1 MLTVHGM
8 PTVMT
13 VANAIRAFD
22 CAETHG
28 EQSIRSPPS
37 QTCRE
42 RRWFFRKPAD
52 ISEVDPVTFRGSVD
66 VHALPRLL
74 IPVETAPGETRV
86 AATPDTV
93 KKFVSLGCNVT
104 VERGAGSASGYL
116 DDSYGA
122 NGAELADPGD
132 GASWSAADALLCVQ
146 SPSEVSLGRLRKGAL
161 VVGLLAPYDNGGLTA
176 NLQRSGLSAM
186 ALELLPRISRA
197 QSADALSS
205 QANIAGYKSVLL
217 ASAAL
222 DRYFPMLM
230 TAAGTVQPARVVIL
244 GAGVAGLQ
252 AVATARRLGAVVYV
266 SDIRP
271 AVKEQVESLGGRF
284 IEPPE
289 MDDKPAESGGY
300 AKQAS
305 DAFLAAQRQQLSDQ
319 LAEADVAI
327 CTAQVPGRQAPRLIS
342 EDMLDRM
349 RPGAVVVDLAVA
361 QGGNCAGTVPG
372 QTVERKGVKLIGGN
386 DLPCTVPN
394 HASALY
400 ARNLVAL
407 LEPTLKDSSLS
418 LDLDDELIAGCLI
431 AQDGTIRR
439 GDVLTPGAN

>member
-1 MLTVHGM
+1 M
-8 PTVMT
+8 
-13 VANAIRAFD
+13 
-22 CAETHG
+22 
-28 EQSIRSPPS
+28 
-37 QTCRE
+37 
-42 RRWFFRKPAD
+42 
-52 ISEVDPVTFRGSVD
+52 
-66 VHALPRLL
+66 PRLL
-74 IPVETAPGETRV
+74 IPVEALPGETRV

-93 KKFVSLGCNVT
+93 KKFLSLGCSVV
-104 VERGAGSASGYL
+104 VERSAGTSSGYL
-116 DDSYGA
+116 DQAYADV
-122 NGAELADPGD
+122 GAELSSPGDPGV
-132 GASWSAADALLCVQ
+132 WRQADLVLCVQ
-146 SPSEVSLGRLRKGAL
+146 TPAPAMLSSMKRQAVLA
-161 VVGLLAPYDNGGLTA
+161 GLLSPYSNENLA
-176 NLQRSGLSAM
+176 NSLQAGGLSAM

-205 QANIAGYKSVLL
+205 QANIAGYKAVLL
-217 ASAAL
+217 ASSAL

-271 AVKEQVESLGGRF
+271 AVKEQVESLGARF
-284 IEPPE
+284 IDPPE

-361 QGGNCAGTVPG
+361 QGGNCAGTVVD
-372 QTVERKGVKLIGGN
+372 QTVDRKGVKLIAGN
-386 DLPCTVPN
+386 DLPCSVPN

-400 ARNLVAL
+400 ARNLIAL
-407 LEPTLKDSSLS
+407 LEPVLKEGAIN
-418 LDLDDELIAGCLI
+418 LDTEDELIAGCLI
-431 AQDGTIRR
+431 SQDGSIRR
-439 GDVLTPGAN
+439 SDVLTPGVK

>member
-1 MLTVHGM
+1 M
-8 PTVMT
+8 
-13 VANAIRAFD
+13 I
-22 CAETHG
+22 
-28 EQSIRSPPS
+28 
-37 QTCRE
+37 
-42 RRWFFRKPAD
+42 
-52 ISEVDPVTFRGSVD
+52 
-66 VHALPRLL
+66 LPRLL
-74 IPVETAPGETRV
+74 IPVETAAAETRV
-86 AATPDTV
+86 AASPETV
-93 KKFVSLGCNVT
+93 KKFIGLGCSVAI
-104 VERGAGSASGYL
+104 ERGAGASAGFV
-116 DDSYGA
+116 DSAYTEA
-122 NGAELADPGD
+122 GAELV
-132 GASWSAADALLCVQ
+132 SVADAQAWGQADLLLCVQ
-146 SPSEVSLGRLRKGAL
+146 TPAAQHLARLRRGAL
-161 VVGLLAPYDNGGLTA
+161 VVGLLSPYSNQALASSLQNG
-176 NLQRSGLSAM
+176 GLSAM
-186 ALELLPRISRA
+186 ALELLPRIGRA

-230 TAAGTVQPARVVIL
+230 TAAGTVQPAKVVIL

-252 AVATARRLGAVVYV
+252 AVATARRLGAVVFV

-271 AVKEQVESLGGRF
+271 AVKEQVESLGARF

-289 MDDKPAESGGY
+289 LEDKPSESGGY

-305 DAFLAAQRQQLSDQ
+305 EAFLAAQRQQLSDQ

-349 RPGAVVVDLAVA
+349 RPGSVVVDLAVA
-361 QGGNCAGTVPG
+361 QGGNCADTKPS
-372 QTVERKGVKLIGGN
+372 QTVDRKGVKLVGAN

-400 ARNLVAL
+400 ARNLLAL
-407 LEPTLKDSSLS
+407 LEPTLKDGQLS
-418 LDLDDELIAGCLI
+418 LDTDDELIAGCLI
-431 AQDGTIRR
+431 AQDGSIRR

>member
-1 MLTVHGM
+1 
-8 PTVMT
+8 
-13 VANAIRAFD
+13 
-22 CAETHG
+22 
-28 EQSIRSPPS
+28 
-37 QTCRE
+37 
-42 RRWFFRKPAD
+42 
-52 ISEVDPVTFRGSVD
+52 
-66 VHALPRLL
+66 LPRLL
-74 IPVETAPGETRV
+74 IPVETSPGETRI

-93 KKFVSLGCNVT
+93 KKFLSFGCSVS
-104 VERGAGSASGYL
+104 VERGAGMASGYL
-116 DDSYGA
+116 DHSYEDQGA
-122 NGAELADPGD
+122 DLV
-132 GASWSAADALLCVQ
+132 SAADPDAWREADLVLCVQ
-146 SPSEVSLGRLRKGAL
+146 TPTSEALSRMKRGAL
-161 VVGLLAPYDNGGLTA
+161 LVGLLSPYSNESLKNSLTTV
-176 NLQRSGLSAM
+176 GLSAM

-217 ASAAL
+217 ASSAL

-271 AVKEQVESLGGRF
+271 AVKEQVESLGARF
-284 IEPPE
+284 IDPPE
-289 MDDKPAESGGY
+289 MDEKPAESGGY

-327 CTAQVPGRQAPRLIS
+327 CTAQVPGRRAPRLIS

-372 QTVERKGVKLIGGN
+372 ETVDRNGVKLIGGN

-407 LEPTLKDSSLS
+407 LEPVLKEGAVQ
-418 LDLDDELIAGCLI
+418 LDTEDELIAGCLI
-431 AQDGTIRR
+431 SHDGNLRR
-439 GDVLTPGAN
+439 SDVLSPGAN

>member
-1 MLTVHGM
+1 M
-8 PTVMT
+8 
-13 VANAIRAFD
+13 I
-22 CAETHG
+22 
-28 EQSIRSPPS
+28 
-37 QTCRE
+37 
-42 RRWFFRKPAD
+42 
-52 ISEVDPVTFRGSVD
+52 
-66 VHALPRLL
+66 LPRLL
-74 IPVETAPGETRV
+74 IPVETAAAETRV
-86 AATPDTV
+86 AASPETV
-93 KKFVSLGCNVT
+93 KKFIGLGCSVAI
-104 VERGAGSASGYL
+104 ERGAGASAGFV
-116 DDSYGA
+116 DSAYTEA
-122 NGAELADPGD
+122 GAELV
-132 GASWSAADALLCVQ
+132 SVADAQAWSQADLLLCVQ
-146 SPSEVSLGRLRKGAL
+146 TPAVQHLARLRRGAL
-161 VVGLLAPYDNGGLTA
+161 VVGLLSPYSNQALASSLQNG
-176 NLQRSGLSAM
+176 GLSAM

-230 TAAGTVQPARVVIL
+230 TAAGTVQPAKVVIL

-252 AVATARRLGAVVYV
+252 AVATARRLGAVVFV

-271 AVKEQVESLGGRF
+271 AVKEQVESLGARF

-289 MDDKPAESGGY
+289 LEDKPSESGGY

-305 DAFLAAQRQQLSDQ
+305 EAFLAAQRQQLSDQ

-349 RPGAVVVDLAVA
+349 RPGSVVVDLAVA
-361 QGGNCAGTVPG
+361 QGGNCADTKPS
-372 QTVERKGVKLIGGN
+372 QTVDRKGVKLVGAN

-400 ARNLVAL
+400 ARNLLAL
-407 LEPTLKDSSLS
+407 LEPTLKDGQLS
-418 LDLDDELIAGCLI
+418 LDTDDELIAGCLI
-431 AQDGTIRR
+431 AHDGSIRR

>member
-1 MLTVHGM
+1 MV
-8 PTVMT
+8 V
-13 VANAIRAFD
+13 F
-22 CAETHG
+22 
-28 EQSIRSPPS
+28 
-37 QTCRE
+37 
-42 RRWFFRKPAD
+42 
-52 ISEVDPVTFRGSVD
+52 
-66 VHALPRLL
+66 ALPRLL
-74 IPVETAPGETRV
+74 IPVESTPGETRV

-93 KKFVSLGCNVT
+93 KKFISLGCSVA
-104 VERGAGSASGYL
+104 VERGAGIPSGYL
-116 DDSYGA
+116 DEAYA
-122 NGAELADPGD
+122 EQGAELIELGDVTAWNQADV
-132 GASWSAADALLCVQ
+132 LLCVQ
-146 SPSEVSLGRLRKGAL
+146 TPSAATLARLRQGAL
-161 VVGLLAPYDNGGLTA
+161 VVGLLSPYANEELTA
-176 NLQRSGLSAM
+176 ALKRSGLSAM

-230 TAAGTVQPARVVIL
+230 TAAGTVQPAKVVIL

-271 AVKEQVESLGGRF
+271 AVKEQVESLGARF

-289 MDDKPAESGGY
+289 MEEKPAESGGY

-327 CTAQVPGRQAPRLIS
+327 CTAQVPGRRAPRLIS

-361 QGGNCAGTVPG
+361 QGGNCADTVPG
-372 QTVERKGVKLIGGN
+372 QTVDRKGVKLIGGN
-386 DLPCTVPN
+386 DLPCSVPN

-407 LEPTLKDSSLS
+407 LEPTLKDGVLS
-418 LDLDDELIAGCLI
+418 LDPEDELIAGCLI
-431 AQDGTIRR
+431 AQDGSIRR

>member
-1 MLTVHGM
+1 M
-8 PTVMT
+8 P
-13 VANAIRAFD
+13 I
-22 CAETHG
+22 
-28 EQSIRSPPS
+28 
-37 QTCRE
+37 
-42 RRWFFRKPAD
+42 
-52 ISEVDPVTFRGSVD
+52 
-66 VHALPRLL
+66 LL
-74 IPVETAPGETRV
+74 IPVETAAGETRV
-86 AATPDTV
+86 AASPETV
-93 KKFVSLGCNVT
+93 KKFTALGCRV
-104 VERGAGSASGYL
+104 VLEKGAGQTSGYL
-116 DDSYGA
+116 DQAYA
-122 NGAELADPGD
+122 EAGAELVPCGDSTAWSQADV
-132 GASWSAADALLCVQ
+132 LLCVQ
-146 SPSEVSLGRLRKGAL
+146 SPSTKALSQLRRGAL
-161 VVGLLAPYDNGGLTA
+161 VVGLLAPYANAELAAGLQQA
-176 NLQRSGLSAM
+176 GLSAM

-271 AVKEQVESLGGRF
+271 AVKEQVESLGARF
-284 IEPPE
+284 IDPPE
-289 MDDKPAESGGY
+289 MEDKPAESGGY

-327 CTAQVPGRQAPRLIS
+327 CTAQVPGRRAPRLIS

-361 QGGNCAGTVPG
+361 QGGNCADTVASK
-372 QTVERKGVKLIGGN
+372 TVDRNGVKLIGAN

-394 HASALY
+394 HASAMY
-400 ARNLVAL
+400 ARNLLAL
-407 LEPTLKDSSLS
+407 LQPTLKDGQLT
-418 LDLDDELIAGCLI
+418 LDSEDELIAGCLI
-431 AQDGTIRR
+431 SQDGTIRR

>member
-1 MLTVHGM
+1 M
-8 PTVMT
+8 
-13 VANAIRAFD
+13 
-22 CAETHG
+22 
-28 EQSIRSPPS
+28 
-37 QTCRE
+37 
-42 RRWFFRKPAD
+42 
-52 ISEVDPVTFRGSVD
+52 
-66 VHALPRLL
+66 PRLL
-74 IPVETAPGETRV
+74 IPVESIPGETRV

-93 KKFVSLGCNVT
+93 KKFISLGCSVV
-104 VERGAGSASGYL
+104 VERGAGTPSGHL
-116 DDSYGA
+116 DEAYA
-122 NGAELADPGD
+122 AQGAELMELGDTSAWFQADV
-132 GASWSAADALLCVQ
+132 LLCVQ
-146 SPSEVSLGRLRKGAL
+146 APSAATLARLRQGAL
-161 VVGLLAPYDNGGLTA
+161 VVGLLSPYANEELTA
-176 NLQRSGLSAM
+176 ALKRSGLSAM

-230 TAAGTVQPARVVIL
+230 TAAGTVQPAKVVIL

-271 AVKEQVESLGGRF
+271 AVKEQVESLGARF

-289 MDDKPAESGGY
+289 MEEKPAESGGY

-327 CTAQVPGRQAPRLIS
+327 CTAQVPGRRAPRLIS

-361 QGGNCAGTVPG
+361 QGGNCADTVPG
-372 QTVERKGVKLIGGN
+372 QTVDRKGVKLIGGN
-386 DLPCTVPN
+386 DLPCSVPN

-407 LEPTLKDSSLS
+407 LEPTLNDGVLS
-418 LDLDDELIAGCLI
+418 LDPEDELIAGCLI
-431 AQDGTIRR
+431 AQDGSIRR
-439 GDVLTPGAN
+439 GDVLTPGSN

>member
-1 MLTVHGM
+1 M
-8 PTVMT
+8 
-13 VANAIRAFD
+13 
-22 CAETHG
+22 
-28 EQSIRSPPS
+28 
-37 QTCRE
+37 
-42 RRWFFRKPAD
+42 
-52 ISEVDPVTFRGSVD
+52 
-66 VHALPRLL
+66 PRLL
-74 IPVETAPGETRV
+74 IPVESMPGETRV

-93 KKFVSLGCNVT
+93 KKFVAFGCNVS
-104 VERGAGSASGYL
+104 VERGAGMASGYL
-116 DDSYGA
+116 DAAYA
-122 NGAELADPGD
+122 EQGAELINPGD
-132 GASWSAADALLCVQ
+132 PAVWSQADILLCVQ
-146 SPSEVSLGRLRKGAL
+146 TPASASLSRLQQGAL
-161 VVGLLAPYDNGGLTA
+161 VVGLLSPYANGELA
-176 NLQRSGLSAM
+176 ASLKQCGLSAM

-230 TAAGTVQPARVVIL
+230 TAAGTVQPAKVVIL

-271 AVKEQVESLGGRF
+271 AVKEQVESLGARF

-289 MDDKPAESGGY
+289 LEDKPAESGGY

-372 QTVERKGVKLIGGN
+372 QTVDRKGVKLIGGN

-400 ARNLVAL
+400 GRNLVAL
-407 LEPTLKDSSLS
+407 LEPTLKGGVLT
-418 LDLDDELIAGCLI
+418 LDTEDELIAGCLI
-431 AQDGTIRR
+431 AQDGTLRR
-439 GDVLTPGAN
+439 GDVLTPGAS

>member
-1 MLTVHGM
+1 MV
-8 PTVMT
+8 VF
-13 VANAIRAFD
+13 V
-22 CAETHG
+22 
-28 EQSIRSPPS
+28 
-37 QTCRE
+37 
-42 RRWFFRKPAD
+42 
-52 ISEVDPVTFRGSVD
+52 
-66 VHALPRLL
+66 LPRLL
-74 IPVETAPGETRV
+74 IPVESTPGETRV

-93 KKFVSLGCNVT
+93 KKFLSFGCDVS
-104 VERGAGSASGYL
+104 VERGAGTTSGYL
-116 DDSYGA
+116 DQAYADQGA
-122 NGAELADPGD
+122 QLIDPGD
-132 GASWSAADALLCVQ
+132 AAGWSQADILLCVQ
-146 SPSEVSLGRLRKGAL
+146 PPSAASLARLRQGAL
-161 VVGLLAPYDNGGLTA
+161 VVGLLSPYANEELTA
-176 NLQRSGLSAM
+176 SLKLGALSAM

-230 TAAGTVQPARVVIL
+230 TAAGTVQPAKVVIL

-271 AVKEQVESLGGRF
+271 AVKEQVESLGARF

-289 MDDKPAESGGY
+289 LEDKPAESGGY

-327 CTAQVPGRQAPRLIS
+327 CTAQVPGRRAPRLIS

-361 QGGNCAGTVPG
+361 QGGNCADTVPG
-372 QTVERKGVKLIGGN
+372 QTVDRNGVKLIGGN

-407 LEPTLKDSSLS
+407 LEPTLKDGDLK
-418 LDLDDELIAGCLI
+418 LDLEDELIAGCLV
-431 AQDGTIRR
+431 AQDGNILR
-439 GDVLTPGAN
+439 GDVLTPGAS

>member
-1 MLTVHGM
+1 M
-8 PTVMT
+8 P
-13 VANAIRAFD
+13 I
-22 CAETHG
+22 
-28 EQSIRSPPS
+28 
-37 QTCRE
+37 
-42 RRWFFRKPAD
+42 
-52 ISEVDPVTFRGSVD
+52 
-66 VHALPRLL
+66 LL
-74 IPVETAPGETRV
+74 IPVETAAGETRV
-86 AATPDTV
+86 AASPETV
-93 KKFVSLGCNVT
+93 KKFTALGCRV
-104 VERGAGSASGYL
+104 VLEQSAGQPSGYL
-116 DDSYGA
+116 DQAYADA
-122 NGAELADPGD
+122 GAELVPCGDSTAWSQADV
-132 GASWSAADALLCVQ
+132 LLCVQ
-146 SPSEVSLGRLRKGAL
+146 SPSTQALSQLRRGAL
-161 VVGLLAPYDNGGLTA
+161 VVGLLAPYA
-176 NLQRSGLSAM
+176 NAELAADLQQAGLSAM

-271 AVKEQVESLGGRF
+271 AVKEQVESLGARF
-284 IEPPE
+284 IDPPE

-327 CTAQVPGRQAPRLIS
+327 CTAQVPGRRAPRLIS

-361 QGGNCAGTVPG
+361 QGGNCADTVASK
-372 QTVERKGVKLIGGN
+372 TVDRNGVKLIGAN

-394 HASALY
+394 HASAMY
-400 ARNLVAL
+400 ARNLLAL
-407 LEPTLKDSSLS
+407 LQPTLKDGQLT
-418 LDLDDELIAGCLI
+418 LDSEDELIAGCLI
-431 AQDGTIRR
+431 SQDGTIRR

>member
-1 MLTVHGM
+1 M
-8 PTVMT
+8 P
-13 VANAIRAFD
+13 I
-22 CAETHG
+22 
-28 EQSIRSPPS
+28 
-37 QTCRE
+37 
-42 RRWFFRKPAD
+42 
-52 ISEVDPVTFRGSVD
+52 
-66 VHALPRLL
+66 LL
-74 IPVETAPGETRV
+74 IPVETAAGETRV
-86 AATPDTV
+86 AASPETV
-93 KKFVSLGCNVT
+93 KKFTALGCRVFI
-104 VERGAGSASGYL
+104 EKGAGQSSGYL
-116 DDSYGA
+116 DQAYA
-122 NGAELADPGD
+122 EAGAELVPSGDTTAWSQADV
-132 GASWSAADALLCVQ
+132 LLCVQ
-146 SPSEVSLGRLRKGAL
+146 SPSANALAQLRRGGL
-161 VVGLLAPYDNGGLTA
+161 VVGLLAPYA
-176 NLQRSGLSAM
+176 NADLASALQKSGLSAM

-230 TAAGTVQPARVVIL
+230 TAAGTVQPARVVVL

-271 AVKEQVESLGGRF
+271 AVKEQVESLGARF
-284 IEPPE
+284 IDPPE
-289 MDDKPAESGGY
+289 MEDKPAESGGY

-327 CTAQVPGRQAPRLIS
+327 CTAQVPGRRAPRLIS

-361 QGGNCAGTVPG
+361 QGGNCADTVPS
-372 QTVERKGVKLIGGN
+372 QTVDRNGVKLIGAN

-394 HASALY
+394 HASAMY
-400 ARNLVAL
+400 ARNLLAL
-407 LEPTLKDSSLS
+407 LQPTLKDGRLS
-418 LDLDDELIAGCLI
+418 LDSEDELIAGCLI
-431 AQDGTIRR
+431 SQDGTIRR
-439 GDVLTPGAN
+439 GDVLTPEAN

>member
-1 MLTVHGM
+1 M
-8 PTVMT
+8 
-13 VANAIRAFD
+13 
-22 CAETHG
+22 
-28 EQSIRSPPS
+28 
-37 QTCRE
+37 
-42 RRWFFRKPAD
+42 
-52 ISEVDPVTFRGSVD
+52 
-66 VHALPRLL
+66 
-74 IPVETAPGETRV
+74 
-86 AATPDTV
+86 
-93 KKFVSLGCNVT
+93 
-104 VERGAGSASGYL
+104 ASGYL
-116 DDSYGA
+116 DHSYEDQGA
-122 NGAELADPGD
+122 DLV
-132 GASWSAADALLCVQ
+132 SAADPDAWREADLVLCVQ
-146 SPSEVSLGRLRKGAL
+146 TPTSEALSRMKRGAL
-161 VVGLLAPYDNGGLTA
+161 LVGLLSPYSNESLKNSLTTV
-176 NLQRSGLSAM
+176 GLSAM

-217 ASAAL
+217 ASSAL

-271 AVKEQVESLGGRF
+271 AVKEQVESLGARF
-284 IEPPE
+284 IDPPE

-327 CTAQVPGRQAPRLIS
+327 CTAQVPGRRAPRLIS

-372 QTVERKGVKLIGGN
+372 ETVDRNGVKLIGGN

-407 LEPTLKDSSLS
+407 LEPVLKEGAVQ
-418 LDLDDELIAGCLI
+418 LDTEDELIAGCLI
-431 AQDGTIRR
+431 SHDGNLRR
-439 GDVLTPGAN
+439 SDVLSPGAN

>member
-1 MLTVHGM
+1 M
-8 PTVMT
+8 
-13 VANAIRAFD
+13 
-22 CAETHG
+22 
-28 EQSIRSPPS
+28 S
-37 QTCRE
+37 
-42 RRWFFRKPAD
+42 
-52 ISEVDPVTFRGSVD
+52 
-66 VHALPRLL
+66 
-74 IPVETAPGETRV
+74 
-86 AATPDTV
+86 
-93 KKFVSLGCNVT
+93 
-104 VERGAGSASGYL
+104 
-116 DDSYGA
+116 
-122 NGAELADPGD
+122 
-132 GASWSAADALLCVQ
+132 
-146 SPSEVSLGRLRKGAL
+146 
-161 VVGLLAPYDNGGLTA
+161 
-176 NLQRSGLSAM
+176 
-186 ALELLPRISRA
+186 LELLPRISRA

-217 ASAAL
+217 ASSAL

-230 TAAGTVQPARVVIL
+230 TAAGTVQPAKVVIL

-271 AVKEQVESLGGRF
+271 AVKEQVESLGARF

-289 MDDKPAESGGY
+289 TDDKPAESGGY

-327 CTAQVPGRQAPRLIS
+327 CTAQVPGRRAPRLIS

-349 RPGAVVVDLAVA
+349 RPGAVVVDLDAA
-361 QGGNCAGTVPG
+361 QGGNCAESVPG
-372 QTVERKGVKLIGGN
+372 QTVDRKVVKLIGGN

-407 LEPTLKDSSLS
+407 LEPTMKDGQFS

-431 AQDGTIRR
+431 AQDGLIRR

>member
-1 MLTVHGM
+1 MV
-8 PTVMT
+8 V
-13 VANAIRAFD
+13 F
-22 CAETHG
+22 
-28 EQSIRSPPS
+28 
-37 QTCRE
+37 
-42 RRWFFRKPAD
+42 
-52 ISEVDPVTFRGSVD
+52 
-66 VHALPRLL
+66 ALPRLL
-74 IPVETAPGETRV
+74 IPVESTPGETRV

-93 KKFVSLGCNVT
+93 KKFISMGCSVA
-104 VERGAGSASGYL
+104 VECGAGTPSGYL
-116 DDSYGA
+116 DEAYSEQGA
-122 NGAELADPGD
+122 DLIASGDTSAWNQADV
-132 GASWSAADALLCVQ
+132 LLCVQ
-146 SPSEVSLGRLRKGAL
+146 TPSASTLGRLRQGAL
-161 VVGLLAPYDNGGLTA
+161 VVGLLSPYANEELTA
-176 NLQRSGLSAM
+176 ALKRSGLSAM

-230 TAAGTVQPARVVIL
+230 TAAGTVQPAKVVIL

-271 AVKEQVESLGGRF
+271 AVKEQVESLGARF

-289 MDDKPAESGGY
+289 MEEKPAESGGY

-327 CTAQVPGRQAPRLIS
+327 CTAQVPGRRAPRLIS

-361 QGGNCAGTVPG
+361 QGGNCADTVPG
-372 QTVERKGVKLIGGN
+372 QTVDRKGVKLIGGN
-386 DLPCTVPN
+386 DLPCSVPN

-407 LEPTLKDSSLS
+407 LEPTLKDGVLS
-418 LDLDDELIAGCLI
+418 LDPEDELIAGCLI

-439 GDVLTPGAN
+439 GDVLTPGSN

>member
-1 MLTVHGM
+1 MV
-8 PTVMT
+8 V
-13 VANAIRAFD
+13 F
-22 CAETHG
+22 
-28 EQSIRSPPS
+28 
-37 QTCRE
+37 
-42 RRWFFRKPAD
+42 
-52 ISEVDPVTFRGSVD
+52 
-66 VHALPRLL
+66 ALPRLL
-74 IPVETAPGETRV
+74 IPVESTPGETRV

-93 KKFVSLGCNVT
+93 KKFVSLGCSVA
-104 VERGAGSASGYL
+104 VECGAGTPSGYL
-116 DDSYGA
+116 DEAYAEQGA
-122 NGAELADPGD
+122 DLIEAGDTSAWGQADV
-132 GASWSAADALLCVQ
+132 LLCVQ
-146 SPSEVSLGRLRKGAL
+146 SPSEATLARLRQGAL
-161 VVGLLAPYDNGGLTA
+161 VVGLLCPYANEELTA
-176 NLQRSGLSAM
+176 ALKRSGLSAM

-230 TAAGTVQPARVVIL
+230 TAAGTVQPAKVVIL

-271 AVKEQVESLGGRF
+271 AVKEQVESLGARF

-289 MDDKPAESGGY
+289 MEDKPSESGGY

-327 CTAQVPGRQAPRLIS
+327 CTAQVPGRRAPRLIS

-361 QGGNCAGTVPG
+361 QGGNCADTVPG
-372 QTVERKGVKLIGGN
+372 KTVDRKGVKLIGGN
-386 DLPCTVPN
+386 DLPCSVPN

-407 LEPTLKDSSLS
+407 LEPTLKDGVLS
-418 LDLDDELIAGCLI
+418 LDPEDELIAGCLI

>member
-1 MLTVHGM
+1 MV
-8 PTVMT
+8 V
-13 VANAIRAFD
+13 F
-22 CAETHG
+22 
-28 EQSIRSPPS
+28 
-37 QTCRE
+37 
-42 RRWFFRKPAD
+42 
-52 ISEVDPVTFRGSVD
+52 
-66 VHALPRLL
+66 ALPRLL
-74 IPVETAPGETRV
+74 IPVESTPGETRV

-93 KKFVSLGCNVT
+93 KKFISLGCSVA
-104 VERGAGSASGYL
+104 VECGAGTPSGYL
-116 DDSYGA
+116 DEAYAEQGA
-122 NGAELADPGD
+122 DLIETGDMSAWSQADV
-132 GASWSAADALLCVQ
+132 LLCVQ
-146 SPSEVSLGRLRKGAL
+146 SPSAATLARLRHGAL
-161 VVGLLAPYDNGGLTA
+161 VVGLLSPYANEELTA
-176 NLQRSGLSAM
+176 ALKRSGLSAM

-230 TAAGTVQPARVVIL
+230 TAAGTVQPAKVVIL

-271 AVKEQVESLGGRF
+271 AVKEQVESLGARF

-289 MDDKPAESGGY
+289 MEDKPSESGGY

-305 DAFLAAQRQQLSDQ
+305 NAFLAAQRQQLSDQ

-327 CTAQVPGRQAPRLIS
+327 CTAQVPGRRAPRLIS

-361 QGGNCAGTVPG
+361 QGGNCADTVPG
-372 QTVERKGVKLIGGN
+372 QTVDRKGVKLIGGN
-386 DLPCTVPN
+386 DLPCSVPN

-407 LEPTLKDSSLS
+407 LEPTLKDGVLS
-418 LDLDDELIAGCLI
+418 LDPEDELIAGCLI

>member
-1 MLTVHGM
+1 M
-8 PTVMT
+8 PV
-13 VANAIRAFD
+13 
-22 CAETHG
+22 
-28 EQSIRSPPS
+28 
-37 QTCRE
+37 
-42 RRWFFRKPAD
+42 
-52 ISEVDPVTFRGSVD
+52 
-66 VHALPRLL
+66 
-74 IPVETAPGETRV
+74 
-86 AATPDTV
+86 
-93 KKFVSLGCNVT
+93 
-104 VERGAGSASGYL
+104 
-116 DDSYGA
+116 
-122 NGAELADPGD
+122 ADPGAWA
-132 GASWSAADALLCVQ
+132 GADLVLCVQ
-146 SPSEVSLGRLRKGAL
+146 SPAPEALSRMKAGAL
-161 VVGLLAPYDNGGLTA
+161 LVGLLSPYSNASLTNALTA
-176 NLQRSGLSAM
+176 AKLSAM

-217 ASAAL
+217 ASSAL

-271 AVKEQVESLGGRF
+271 AVKEQVESHGAGF
-284 IEPPE
+284 IDPPE
-289 MDDKPAESGGY
+289 MEDKPSESGGY

-372 QTVERKGVKLIGGN
+372 ETVVRNGVKLVGGN

-407 LEPTLKDSSLS
+407 LEPVLKEGAVQLNT
-418 LDLDDELIAGCLI
+418 DDELIAGCLI
-431 AQDGTIRR
+431 SLDGSIRR
-439 GDVLTPGAN
+439 QDVLNPGGN

>member
-1 MLTVHGM
+1 M
-8 PTVMT
+8 
-13 VANAIRAFD
+13 
-22 CAETHG
+22 
-28 EQSIRSPPS
+28 
-37 QTCRE
+37 
-42 RRWFFRKPAD
+42 
-52 ISEVDPVTFRGSVD
+52 
-66 VHALPRLL
+66 PRLL
-74 IPVETAPGETRV
+74 IPVEALPGETRV

-93 KKFVSLGCNVT
+93 KKFLSLGCSVV
-104 VERGAGSASGYL
+104 VERSAGTSSGYL
-116 DDSYGA
+116 DQAYADV
-122 NGAELADPGD
+122 GAELSSPGDPGVW
-132 GASWSAADALLCVQ
+132 GQADLVLCVQ
-146 SPSEVSLGRLRKGAL
+146 TPAPSMLSSMKRQAVLA
-161 VVGLLAPYDNGGLTA
+161 GLLSPYSNENLA
-176 NLQRSGLSAM
+176 NSLRAGGLSAM

-205 QANIAGYKSVLL
+205 QANIAGYKAVLL
-217 ASAAL
+217 ASSAL

-271 AVKEQVESLGGRF
+271 AVKEQVESLGARF
-284 IEPPE
+284 IDPPE

-361 QGGNCAGTVPG
+361 QGGNCAGTVVD
-372 QTVERKGVKLIGGN
+372 QTVDRKGVKLIAGN
-386 DLPCTVPN
+386 DLPCSVPN

-400 ARNLVAL
+400 ARNLIAL
-407 LEPTLKDSSLS
+407 LEPVLKEGAIN
-418 LDLDDELIAGCLI
+418 LDTEDELIAGCLI
-431 AQDGTIRR
+431 SQDGSIRR
-439 GDVLTPGAN
+439 SDVLTPGVK

>member
-1 MLTVHGM
+1 V
-8 PTVMT
+8 V
-13 VANAIRAFD
+13 VF
-22 CAETHG
+22 
-28 EQSIRSPPS
+28 
-37 QTCRE
+37 
-42 RRWFFRKPAD
+42 
-52 ISEVDPVTFRGSVD
+52 
-66 VHALPRLL
+66 ALPRLL
-74 IPVETAPGETRV
+74 IPVESTPGETRV

-93 KKFVSLGCNVT
+93 KKFISLGCSLA
-104 VERGAGSASGYL
+104 VERGAGTASGYL
-116 DDSYGA
+116 DEAYAEQGA
-122 NGAELADPGD
+122 DLIEPGD
-132 GASWSAADALLCVQ
+132 ASAWGQADVLLCVQ
-146 SPSEVSLGRLRKGAL
+146 TPSAATLARLRQGAL
-161 VVGLLAPYDNGGLTA
+161 VVGLLSPYANEELTA
-176 NLQRSGLSAM
+176 ALKRSGLSAM

-230 TAAGTVQPARVVIL
+230 TAAGTVQPAEVVIL

-271 AVKEQVESLGGRF
+271 AVKEQVESLGARF

-289 MDDKPAESGGY
+289 MDDKPSESGGY

-327 CTAQVPGRQAPRLIS
+327 CTAQVPGRRAPRLIS

-361 QGGNCAGTVPG
+361 QGGNCADTVPG
-372 QTVERKGVKLIGGN
+372 QTVDRKGVKLIGGN
-386 DLPCTVPN
+386 DLPCSVPN

-407 LEPTLKDSSLS
+407 LEPTLKDGVLS
-418 LDLDDELIAGCLI
+418 LDPEDELIAGCLI

>member
-1 MLTVHGM
+1 MV
-8 PTVMT
+8 V
-13 VANAIRAFD
+13 F
-22 CAETHG
+22 
-28 EQSIRSPPS
+28 
-37 QTCRE
+37 
-42 RRWFFRKPAD
+42 
-52 ISEVDPVTFRGSVD
+52 
-66 VHALPRLL
+66 ALPRLL
-74 IPVETAPGETRV
+74 IPVESTPGETRV

-93 KKFVSLGCNVT
+93 KKFISLGCSVA
-104 VERGAGSASGYL
+104 VECGAGTPSGYL
-116 DDSYGA
+116 DEAYAEQGA
-122 NGAELADPGD
+122 DLIETGDMSAWSQADV
-132 GASWSAADALLCVQ
+132 LLCVQ
-146 SPSEVSLGRLRKGAL
+146 SPSAATLARLRQGAL
-161 VVGLLAPYDNGGLTA
+161 VVGLLSPYANEELTA
-176 NLQRSGLSAM
+176 ALKRSGLSAM

-230 TAAGTVQPARVVIL
+230 TAAGTVQPAKVVIL

-271 AVKEQVESLGGRF
+271 AVKEQVESLGARF

-289 MDDKPAESGGY
+289 MEDKPSESGGY

-327 CTAQVPGRQAPRLIS
+327 CTAQVPGRRAPRLIS

-361 QGGNCAGTVPG
+361 QGGNCADTVPG
-372 QTVERKGVKLIGGN
+372 QTVDRKGVKLIGGN
-386 DLPCTVPN
+386 DLPCSVPN

-407 LEPTLKDSSLS
+407 LEPTLKDGVLS
-418 LDLDDELIAGCLI
+418 LDPEDELIAGCLI

>member
-1 MLTVHGM
+1 V
-8 PTVMT
+8 V
-13 VANAIRAFD
+13 VF
-22 CAETHG
+22 
-28 EQSIRSPPS
+28 
-37 QTCRE
+37 
-42 RRWFFRKPAD
+42 
-52 ISEVDPVTFRGSVD
+52 
-66 VHALPRLL
+66 ALPRLL
-74 IPVETAPGETRV
+74 IPVESTPGETRV

-93 KKFVSLGCNVT
+93 KKFVSLGCSVA
-104 VERGAGSASGYL
+104 VECGAGTPSGYL
-116 DDSYGA
+116 DEAYAEQGA
-122 NGAELADPGD
+122 DLVEKGDTSAWGQADV
-132 GASWSAADALLCVQ
+132 LLCVQ
-146 SPSEVSLGRLRKGAL
+146 SPSAATLARLRQGAL
-161 VVGLLAPYDNGGLTA
+161 VVGLLSPYANEELTA
-176 NLQRSGLSAM
+176 ALKRSGLSAM

-230 TAAGTVQPARVVIL
+230 TAAGTVQPAKVVIL

-271 AVKEQVESLGGRF
+271 AVKEQVESLGARF

-289 MDDKPAESGGY
+289 MEDKPSESGGY

-327 CTAQVPGRQAPRLIS
+327 CTAQVPGRRAPRLIS

-361 QGGNCAGTVPG
+361 QGGNCADTVPG
-372 QTVERKGVKLIGGN
+372 QTVDRKGVKLIGGN
-386 DLPCTVPN
+386 DLPCSVPN

-407 LEPTLKDSSLS
+407 LEPTLKDGVLS
-418 LDLDDELIAGCLI
+418 LDPEDELIAGCLI

>member
-1 MLTVHGM
+1 M
-8 PTVMT
+8 
-13 VANAIRAFD
+13 
-22 CAETHG
+22 
-28 EQSIRSPPS
+28 
-37 QTCRE
+37 
-42 RRWFFRKPAD
+42 
-52 ISEVDPVTFRGSVD
+52 
-66 VHALPRLL
+66 PRLL
-74 IPVETAPGETRV
+74 IPVESTPGETRV

-93 KKFVSLGCNVT
+93 KKFVSLGCSVA
-104 VERGAGSASGYL
+104 VECGAGTPSGYL
-116 DDSYGA
+116 DEAYAEQGA
-122 NGAELADPGD
+122 DLIEKEDTSAWGQADV
-132 GASWSAADALLCVQ
+132 LLCVQ
-146 SPSEVSLGRLRKGAL
+146 SPSAATLARLRQGAL
-161 VVGLLAPYDNGGLTA
+161 VVGLLSPYANEELTDA
-176 NLQRSGLSAM
+176 LKRSGLSAM

-230 TAAGTVQPARVVIL
+230 TAAGTVQPAKVVIL

-271 AVKEQVESLGGRF
+271 AVKEQVESLGARF

-289 MDDKPAESGGY
+289 MEDKPSESGGY

-327 CTAQVPGRQAPRLIS
+327 CTAQVPGRRAPRLIS

-361 QGGNCAGTVPG
+361 QGGNCADTVPG
-372 QTVERKGVKLIGGN
+372 KTVDRKGVKLIGGN
-386 DLPCTVPN
+386 DLPCSVPN

-400 ARNLVAL
+400 ARNLMAL
-407 LEPTLKDSSLS
+407 LEPILKDGVLS
-418 LDLDDELIAGCLI
+418 LDPEDELIAGCLI

>member
-1 MLTVHGM
+1 MV
-8 PTVMT
+8 V
-13 VANAIRAFD
+13 F
-22 CAETHG
+22 
-28 EQSIRSPPS
+28 
-37 QTCRE
+37 
-42 RRWFFRKPAD
+42 
-52 ISEVDPVTFRGSVD
+52 
-66 VHALPRLL
+66 ALPRLL
-74 IPVETAPGETRV
+74 IPVESTPGETRV

-93 KKFVSLGCNVT
+93 KKFISLGCSVA
-104 VERGAGSASGYL
+104 VECGAGTPSGYL
-116 DDSYGA
+116 DEAYAEQGA
-122 NGAELADPGD
+122 DLIEAGDTSAWGQADV
-132 GASWSAADALLCVQ
+132 LLCVQ
-146 SPSEVSLGRLRKGAL
+146 SPSAATLARLRQGAL
-161 VVGLLAPYDNGGLTA
+161 VVGLLSPYANEELTA
-176 NLQRSGLSAM
+176 ALKRSGLSAM

-230 TAAGTVQPARVVIL
+230 TAAGTVQPAKVVIL

-271 AVKEQVESLGGRF
+271 AVKEQVESLGARF

-289 MDDKPAESGGY
+289 MEDKPSESGGY

-327 CTAQVPGRQAPRLIS
+327 CTAQVPGRRAPRLIS

-361 QGGNCAGTVPG
+361 QGGNCADTVPG
-372 QTVERKGVKLIGGN
+372 KTVDRKGVKLIGGN
-386 DLPCTVPN
+386 DLPCSVPN

-407 LEPTLKDSSLS
+407 LEPTLKDGVLS
-418 LDLDDELIAGCLI
+418 LDPEDELIAGCLI